1 MRARRPTRR
10 TLLPALTGLAIL
22 AAACGGGAS
31 VGAAPPASERPAE
44 PTSTPEPQPPP
55 ATADTVE
62 LDDLEAMLPPQEQL
76 GAAAALLPRDDE
88 YWGPSTSADAAAEFD
103 GDVTA
108 VQLGEMGRLGGFRH
122 SYVDPGALESR
133 SGVYWILLEVELFDE
148 VSAADA
154 YVAFSITDLYGAKP
168 DPEGSVIAI
177 DARSVP
183 IDALGDGT
191 WAFDIHMEFDGG
203 AGAPLP
209 TRLTRVTLRLDRL
222 LGNAWLW
229 RADEEE
235 GVADAAAI
243 AEVLRD
249 RMLAVMRGEAVTE
262 RDAAFATEAACEGV
276 GPRVC
281 LVTVSGYDGPPPAR
295 LAAHLESI
303 GVPTA
308 LAAPVAIAERLPGET
323 PASIAVRIEEAVVE
337 RYPDVAADPA
347 VSLIALTAHS
357 VGTTNEDGPF
367 GARGK
372 RVAVASTAGLD
383 EAQNASGPDPSRVE
397 PRLNKLVE
405 RYAAIYH
412 LGQPLTDEPISVL
425 HQSITGT
432 GDIDRMVSGA
442 VTAQSAG
449 EATAALREWAQAVC
463 RPLVAYDA
471 QQLELLVAYFANVAQ
486 QGDNPDAVLSAVY
499 FLLSGD
505 LDASFEL
512 YSQLTPAVEI
522 ASYSEEIAP
531 EVRGLTEALFTMYE
545 AYIEALGAA
554 SDGMREEMSAGEAV
568 GVLTALAVDF
578 GLHPTVLRL
587 VEELETLSPNARAA
601 LRDAGDCGVLTQD
614 GSPVAPGLQI

>member
-1 MRARRPTRR
+1 M
-10 TLLPALTGLAIL
+10 L

-31 VGAAPPASERPAE
+31 AEVAPASERPAE
-44 PTSTPEPQPPP
+44 PTATPEPPPPP
-55 ATADTVE
+55 ATADAVD
-62 LDDLEAMLPPQEQL
+62 LDDLEEMLPPQQQL
-76 GAAAALLPRDDE
+76 GAAAALHSRDNE
-88 YWGPSTSADAAAEFD
+88 YWGPSTSADAAADFE

-108 VQLGEMGRLGGFRH
+108 VQLDEMGRLGGFQH
-122 SYVDPGALESR
+122 SYVDPEAFESR
-133 SGVYWILLEVELFDE
+133 SGVYWISLEVELFDE

-177 DARSVP
+177 DVRSVP
-183 IDALGDGT
+183 VDPLGDGT
-191 WAFDIHMEFDGG
+191 WAFDIHVEFDEG

-222 LGNAWLW
+222 LGSAWLW

-249 RMLAVMRGEAVTE
+249 RMLAVMRGEAVAE
-262 RDAAFATEAACEGV
+262 RDAAFATETACEGA

-281 LVTVSGYDGPPPAR
+281 LVTVSGYDGPSPGR

-337 RYPDVAADPA
+337 RYPDVAADPT
-347 VSLIALTAHS
+347 VSLIALTAHP
-357 VGTTNEDGPF
+357 VGTTNGDGPF

-372 RVAVASTAGLD
+372 RVAVASTTGLD
-383 EAQNASGPDPSRVE
+383 AAHNADGPDRSRIE
-397 PRLNKLVE
+397 PRLKKLVE

-412 LGQPLTDEPISVL
+412 LDQPLTDDPISVL
-425 HQSITGT
+425 SRGIHGT
-432 GDIDRMVSGA
+432 DDIDRMVSGA
-442 VTAQSAG
+442 VTADSAG
-449 EATAALREWAQAVC
+449 KATAALREWAHAIC
-463 RPLVAYDA
+463 RPLADYDA

-486 QGDNPDAVLSAVY
+486 QSENPDAVLSAVY

-505 LDASFEL
+505 LDASFTL
-512 YSQLTPAVEI
+512 YSQLMLAVEI
-522 ASYSEEIAP
+522 TSYAEEIAP
-531 EVRGLTEALFTMYE
+531 EVRGFTEALFAMYQ
-545 AYIEALGAA
+545 AYIEALDAA
-554 SDGMREEMSAGEAV
+554 SEGMREEMSAGEAV

-587 VEELETLSPNARAA
+587 VEELEALSPNARAA